1 MSASDTMKSMGLT
14 SPGAEREKLNK
25 LLKIF
30 DDKGINLEDS
40 KVGEINRYILLKMFR
55 NLTISK
61 FNLHFTDVFMNLI
74 LLFKAPPSPTHIQ
87 VHVLREDC
95 ILF

>member
-40 KVGEINRYILLKMFR
+40 KVGQMTQINRYILLKMFK
-55 NLTISK
+55 NLSITS
-61 FNLHFTDVFMNLI
+61 NLYFTDVFMNLKI
-74 LLFKAPPSPTHIQ
+74 
-87 VHVLREDC
+87 VL
-95 ILF
+95 ITV